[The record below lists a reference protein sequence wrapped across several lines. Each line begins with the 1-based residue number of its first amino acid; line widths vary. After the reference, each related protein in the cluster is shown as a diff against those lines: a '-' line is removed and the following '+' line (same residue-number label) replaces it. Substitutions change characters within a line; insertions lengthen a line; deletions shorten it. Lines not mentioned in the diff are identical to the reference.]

1 MEECQMV
8 SSHDDAL
15 KFIREFELSS
25 REYLLAK
32 GTSEHELDSA
42 YLELQW
48 KFLRTIIQKQPS
60 PRRSA
65 NTLRRKS
72 HSIA

>member
-1 MEECQMV
+1 MM

-15 KFIREFELSS
+15 KFIREFENSS
-25 REYLLAK
+25 REYLLAR
-32 GTSEHELDSA
+32 GMSEHELANA

-48 KFLRTIIQKQPS
+48 KFLRTIIQEQP
-60 PRRSA
+60 PVRRRTPNS
-65 NTLRRKS
+65 LRRKS

>member
-1 MEECQMV
+1 MQML
-8 SSHDDAL
+8 SSHEDAL
-15 KFIREFELSS
+15 KFIREFESSS

-32 GTSEHELDSA
+32 GTSEHDLASA

-48 KFLRTIIQKQPS
+48 KFLRMIINEQPS
-60 PRRSA
+60 LSHRRRVKS
-65 NTLRRKS
+65 LRRKS

>member
-1 MEECQMV
+1 MM

-15 KFIREFELSS
+15 KFIREFENSS
-25 REYLLAK
+25 REYLLAR
-32 GTSEHELDSA
+32 GTSEHELASA

-48 KFLRTIIQKQPS
+48 KFLRTIIQEQP
-60 PRRSA
+60 PARRRTTNS
-65 NTLRRKS
+65 LRRKS